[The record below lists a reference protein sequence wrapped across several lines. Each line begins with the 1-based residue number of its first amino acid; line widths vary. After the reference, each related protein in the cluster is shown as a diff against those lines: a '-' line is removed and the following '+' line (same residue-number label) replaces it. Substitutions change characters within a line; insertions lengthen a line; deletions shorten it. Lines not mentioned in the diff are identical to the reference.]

1 MRLLGETLEVD
12 DGVVNTIER
21 LVCHLYGMQTE
32 QGINNARY
40 KKFSQGRT
48 PDPRELPPIHDKLQ
62 HHVQRCNYQSYVW
75 KQVLFA
81 NPDIPSPSVRRW
93 LLRDDL
99 LKIQWMENMPNP
111 ETVLEMMVCESQL
124 AEIFQ
129 CQILGLECA
138 DLCK

>member
-1 MRLLGETLEVD
+1 MRLLGETLELD

-40 KKFSQGRT
+40 KKFSQGKT
-48 PDPRELPPIHDKLQ
+48 PDPRQLPPIHNEFQ

-81 NPDIPSPSVRRW
+81 NPDLPSPSVHRW

-99 LKIQWMENMPNP
+99 LKIQWMENMPAH
-111 ETVLEMMVCESQL
+111 ETVLEMMVCECRKS
-124 AEIFQ
+124 ACGNVSMSNF
-129 CQILGLECA
+129 GA
-138 DLCK
+138 RMR